1 MWGYLLP
8 MCFCVAT
15 TPLIMS
21 QHSQVV
27 TLFQMPQKWHEKY
40 PCTKIFIPSF
50 FSKFSKIQEFLP
62 SENFSNHPLFLNFHP
77 LKISTWKISTHSGLI
92 SIKMPTFSKFFIK
105 NHSKNYEI
113 SYKKILQI
121 SPHSWFESM
130 KVWFSRNFFVGQLFT
145 GLFVCWVSLLL
156 RILSFLRFYGCLK
169 IIFWDFFQ
177 KFLNTNRSR

>member
-1 MWGYLLP
+1 
-8 MCFCVAT
+8 
-15 TPLIMS
+15 MS

-27 TLFQMPQKWHEKY
+27 TLFQMPQKCHEKY

-50 FSKFSKIQEFLP
+50 FQNFPKFKNFCHLKIFQIIHF
-62 SENFSNHPLFLNFHP
+62 F
-77 LKISTWKISTHSGLI
+77 KISTVWKYPHGKYQHILGL
-92 SIKMPTFSKFFIK
+92 FQSKCLRFQNFFIK
-105 NHSKNYEI
+105 NYSENYEI

>member
-27 TLFQMPQKWHEKY
+27 TLFQMPQKCHEKY

-50 FSKFSKIQEFLP
+50 FQNFPKFKNFCHLKIFQIIHFFKFLP
-62 SENFSNHPLFLNFHP
+62 FENIHMENINTFWVNFNQNAYVFKIFHQKP
-77 LKISTWKISTHSGLI
+77 LKKLRNLI
-92 SIKMPTFSKFFIK
+92 KK
-105 NHSKNYEI
+105 N
-113 SYKKILQI
+113 LQI